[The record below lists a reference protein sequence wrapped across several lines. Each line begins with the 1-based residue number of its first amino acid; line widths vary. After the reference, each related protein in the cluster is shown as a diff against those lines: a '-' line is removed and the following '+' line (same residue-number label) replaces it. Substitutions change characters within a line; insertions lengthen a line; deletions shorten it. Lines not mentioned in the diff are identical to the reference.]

1 MLKNFAAIAFALG
14 LFTWVAVPACAEE
27 SQALSETEEA
37 AAEDAAAA
45 KLDGEVKSPLTGI
58 GVKGQYIAQPAGEDA
73 PAIQGYLKNKDHVY
87 IIKTDAADVRKALE
101 KLSGKEVNL
110 FGKERNKGKYLIV
123 LNIIADEDKP
133 QERRKRRGF

>member
-1 MLKNFAAIAFALG
+1 MLKKFAVLAFALV
-14 LFTWVAVPACAEE
+14 LFAVVSAPSFAEE
-27 SQALSETEEA
+27 SQAQSETEEA
-37 AAEDAAAA
+37 AAEDDAAA

-58 GVKGQYIAQPAGEDA
+58 GVKGVYIAQPSDEDT
-73 PAIQGYLKNKDHVY
+73 PVILGYLKNKDKVY
-87 IIKTDAADVRKALE
+87 LIKTADAEVRKALE

-133 QERRKRRGF
+133 VERRKRRGF